1 MRLVAITSA
10 SKPSIAINA
19 TQRAIKARIPSCMA
33 RPPEPRRPQRTN
45 RSIPSIFGG
54 EIGTGMRRDPQN
66 LRRGPAHRRQHRQ
79 AAGFARRPRPP
90 ARIRHAACPKQRT
103 SGLPRGSVLL
113 VEGLPRPNLPSG
125 KIFPAARL
133 PGLVRYFGRD
143 SCCMMPTS
151 AHRIAISSS
160 ATWAA
165 MMEAAAEAA
174 MRRIEEARLSR
185 PQTLAAQTIVAV
197 RELLNPAPAPR
208 RCRLFSKGA

>member
-45 RSIPSIFGG
+45 GSIPSIFGG
-54 EIGTGMRRDPQN
+54 EIGTGMRRVPQN

-103 SGLPRGSVLL
+103 AGFLEARFCWSRASPGQICPREDISSGS
-113 VEGLPRPNLPSG
+113 PSG
-125 KIFPAARL
+125 AGALFR
-133 PGLVRYFGRD
+133 RD
-143 SCCMMPTS
+143 SLHDADQRPS
-151 AHRIAISSS
+151 DSNKFVRHLGRYDGGGGGGGN
-160 ATWAA
+160 
-165 MMEAAAEAA
+165 AE
-174 MRRIEEARLSR
+174 
-185 PQTLAAQTIVAV
+185 
-197 RELLNPAPAPR
+197 N
-208 RCRLFSKGA
+208 